1 MKYLVVGSGRTGFA
15 SPEEAIKVLLDD
27 IGDG

>member
-1 MKYLVVGSGRTGFA
+1 MKYVVVGSGGPGFA
-15 SPEEAIKVLLDD
+15 STEEAIKVLLDG

>member
-1 MKYLVVGSGRTGFA
+1 MKHLVVGSGGPGFA
-15 SPEEAIKVLLDD
+15 FTEEAIKVLLDG

>member
-1 MKYLVVGSGRTGFA
+1 MKHLVVSSGGPGFA
-15 SPEEAIKVLLDD
+15 STEEAIKVLLDG